1 MLEFQRQFVAGH
13 FVTQEFMAHHDRSIA
28 RWELRDGNGKAQGD
42 GISYAEYDER
52 GRLSAVSGFFQV
64 PGG

>member
-1 MLEFQRQFVAGH
+1 MLEFHRQVPGGH

-28 RWELRDGNGKAQGD
+28 RWEMRDGNGTAQGN
-42 GISYAEYDER
+42 GISYGEYDDR
-52 GRLSAVSGFFQV
+52 GRLIAMNGFYQV